1 MPRTISGNPVGVE
14 TPLVGIVAKE
24 HAPIHHRGNY
34 IYVGP
39 TSNAKSGYAG
49 YITTDEKDLPIV
61 IGRTRPRIVL
71 VNPSDLAVLNHGD
84 VLLVRE
90 DGSMIVVWARGE
102 NSNALFMTAACNLRC
117 VMCPQ
122 PPEKHSNHQ
131 AETNKTILG
140 LLDKDITDI
149 CLTGGEPTLFKDEFL
164 EILAI
169 CNQRFPTVPLTILSN
184 GIRLGDLETAKAIA
198 RVRNKLI
205 KFCVPLYSDIDDIH
219 DMITG
224 TKNSFYQTIRGI
236 QNLALLKVPTEIRYV
251 ITRMNFGRLS
261 NFADF
266 VYRNL
271 PFVVHVAYMGCEMT
285 GLARENADRVWVD
298 PAEYSV
304 GLSDAVRLLEKRGV
318 HVSVY
323 NHQLCILS
331 GAAKRNARQSISE
344 WKNIY
349 LPMCAGCRLKH
360 ACGGFFETSGNYVS
374 RSISPIYDGGIP
386 GNITV

>member
-1 MPRTISGNPVGVE
+1 MPRTISGNPVGVG
-14 TPLVGIVAKE
+14 TPLLGIVAKE
-24 HAPIHHRGNY
+24 HVPIHRRGTH
-34 IYVGP
+34 IYMGP
-39 TSNAKSGYAG
+39 ASNAKSGYAG

-61 IGRTRPRIVL
+61 MGRRRPRIVL
-71 VNPSDLAVLNHGD
+71 VNPADLSALNHGD

-90 DGSMIVVWARGE
+90 DGSLIVVWARGE
-102 NSNALFMTAACNLRC
+102 KSNALFMTAACNLRC
-117 VMCPQ
+117 IMCPQ
-122 PPEKHSNHQ
+122 PPEKHSKHQ
-131 AETNKTILG
+131 TEINKTILG
-140 LLDKDITDI
+140 LLGKDVTDI
-149 CLTGGEPTLFKDEFL
+149 CLTGGEPTLFMDEFL

-184 GIRLGDLETAKAIA
+184 GIQLGDLETAKAIA

-205 KFCVPLYSDIDDIH
+205 TFCVPLYSDIDDIH

-251 ITRMNFGRLS
+251 ITQMNFGRLS
-261 NFADF
+261 NFSDF
-266 VYRNL
+266 VYRNF

-285 GLARENADRVWVD
+285 GLAKQNANKVWVD

-304 GLSDAVRLLEKRGV
+304 GLSDAVRSLEKKGT

-331 GAAKRNARQSISE
+331 GSAKRNARQSISE
-344 WKNIY
+344 WKNSF
-349 LPMCAGCRLKH
+349 LPICTGCQVKQ
-360 ACGGFFETSGNYVS
+360 ACGGFFETSGGYVS
-374 RSISPIYDGGIP
+374 RSISPIYAIETP
-386 GNITV
+386 GSITV